1 MQSGGRAWVLTL
13 VAAGVWF
20 LATPLSPGVL
30 SPGMLSPGIVGTDVQ
45 LQAPAVTSVPVVEPP
60 PLTLEDLSARVNPTV
75 VTISATAGY
84 SGVAGTGFVVAPDGL
99 VLTNFHVVEN
109 ATEISAVHMG
119 NGLIYDATVLGYDKS
134 RDLAVMQLISAAD
147 LPVVEFAPDSPPEVG
162 DAVTAVGNAAGA
174 GVLVPAPGAVTALD
188 QQVRTR
194 SSVDG
199 SRNTLDRMIRVDADV
214 RAGDSGGPLFDAWGR
229 VVGVNTAGLSD
240 EARTGSESRPPQA
253 PEAYAVPITE
263 AAAVLDQVVT
273 GQSGGTVHVGP
284 TPYFGVSVRDVSVF
298 DNKPAM
304 GAEVVTVATDSPA
317 SAIGLSGDDVIV
329 AFDGADVGSSSDL
342 AQALIGRHPGDV
354 AVVEWVDPQ
363 GVRRSATTALTEGTP
378 AA

>member
-1 MQSGGRAWVLTL
+1 
-13 VAAGVWF
+13 
-20 LATPLSPGVL
+20 
-30 SPGMLSPGIVGTDVQ
+30 
-45 LQAPAVTSVPVVEPP
+45 
-60 PLTLEDLSARVNPTV
+60 
-75 VTISATAGY
+75 
-84 SGVAGTGFVVAPDGL
+84 
-99 VLTNFHVVEN
+99 
-109 ATEISAVHMG
+109 
-119 NGLIYDATVLGYDKS
+119 
-134 RDLAVMQLISAAD
+134 
-147 LPVVEFAPDSPPEVG
+147 
-162 DAVTAVGNAAGA
+162 
-174 GVLVPAPGAVTALD
+174 
-188 QQVRTR
+188 
-194 SSVDG
+194 
-199 SRNTLDRMIRVDADV
+199 MIRVDADV

-253 PEAYAVPITE
+253 PEAYAVPISE
-263 AAAVLDQVVT
+263 AAAVLDQVVA
-273 GQSGGTVHVGP
+273 GQSGGTVHVGR

-329 AFDGADVGSSSDL
+329 AFDGAGVGSSSDL

-363 GVRRSATTALTEGTP
+363 GVRRSATTALAEGTP